1 MKIEVLYHQM
11 RATQAHINLDNLN
24 ENINTI
30 KQYVKPGTKLCCAV
44 KADGYGHGAVR
55 VSVAALKAGV
65 SFLAVASISE
75 GIELR
80 EAGIVAPI
88 LSLSLPLKD
97 EIPSLIV
104 HSITP
109 LVFDLEFIEQLNQV
123 AVSMHRKIPVHLKID
138 TGMGRV
144 GCLPEDAKTL
154 AKKIATSEG
163 LYLEGVC
170 THFACADS
178 LIEEDIEYTKNQI
191 KKFSFAV
198 EQIKEEGINPGILH
212 CASSGA
218 IFLHPEAHFDMVRPG
233 IAIYGYSSCTKEM
246 GINLKPVMEFSSQIV
261 AIKRFKKGESVSYD
275 RTWVA
280 NEDCDIGVIPAGYAD
295 GLLRRLSPGLEVCIN
310 NKMYPIVG
318 RICMD
323 QCMVLLGNNYDAKRW
338 DKVVFFGPENNC
350 NTAAD
355 LASQIGTIS
364 YEILCGVN
372 KRVPRI
378 YIDTGKNK

>member
-1 MKIEVLYHQM
+1 M
-11 RATQAHINLDNLN
+11 RATQAHINLDNLH

-30 KQYVKPGTKLCCAV
+30 KKYVKQGTKLCCAV

-55 VSVAALKAGV
+55 VSVAALKAGA

-109 LVFDLEFIEQLNQV
+109 LVFDTEFIDQLNDV
-123 AVSMHRKIPVHLKID
+123 AISMHRKIPVHLKID

-144 GCLPEDAKTL
+144 GCSKEEASTL
-154 AKKIATSEG
+154 AKKIAVSEG

-170 THFACADS
+170 THLACADS
-178 LIEEDIEYTKNQI
+178 LIEDDIAYTKKQINNFSYAVNQI
-191 KKFSFAV
+191 KK
-198 EQIKEEGINPGILH
+198 EGINPGILH
-212 CASSGA
+212 CSNSGA

-233 IAIYGYSSCTKEM
+233 IVIYGYSSCAKEL
-246 GINLKPVMEFSSQIV
+246 GIELKPVMEFSSQIV
-261 AIKRFKKGESVSYD
+261 AIKHFKKGDSVSYD
-275 RTWVA
+275 RTWIA

-295 GLLRRLSPGLEVCIN
+295 GLLRRLSPGLEVSIN
-310 NKMYPIVG
+310 GKMYPIVG

-323 QCMVLLGNNYDAKRW
+323 QCMVYLGKNYDVKRW
-338 DKVVFFGPENNC
+338 DKVIFFGPEKNC
-350 NTAAD
+350 NTAED
-355 LASQIGTIS
+355 LANSIETIS

-378 YIDTGKNK
+378 YIDTDKNK

>member
-1 MKIEVLYHQM
+1 M
-11 RATQAHINLDNLN
+11 RATQAHINLDNLH
-24 ENINTI
+24 ENINII
-30 KQYVKPGTKLCCAV
+30 KKYIKSGTKLCCAV

-55 VSVAALKAGV
+55 VSVAALKAGA

-109 LVFDLEFIEQLNQV
+109 LVFDTEFIDQLNEV
-123 AVSMHRKIPVHLKID
+123 AISMHRKIPVHLKID

-144 GCLPEDAKTL
+144 GCSKEEAATL
-154 AKKIATSEG
+154 AKKIAFTEG

-178 LIEEDIEYTKNQI
+178 LLEDDIAYTKKQI
-191 KKFSFAV
+191 SNFSYAV
-198 EQIKEEGINPGILH
+198 EQIKKEGINPGILH
-212 CASSGA
+212 CSNSGA

-233 IAIYGYSSCTKEM
+233 IVIYGYSSCAKEM
-246 GINLKPVMEFSSQIV
+246 GIELKPVMEFSSQIV
-261 AIKRFKKGESVSYD
+261 AIKHFKKGDSVSYD

-280 NEDCDIGVIPAGYAD
+280 KEDCDIGVIPAGYAD
-295 GLLRRLSPGLEVCIN
+295 GLLRRLSPVLEVSIN
-310 NKMYPIVG
+310 GRMYPIVG

-323 QCMVLLGNNYDAKRW
+323 QCMVYLGKDYDVKRW
-338 DKVVFFGPENNC
+338 DKVIFFGPEKNC
-350 NTAAD
+350 NTAED
-355 LASQIGTIS
+355 LANSIDTIS

-378 YIDTGKNK
+378 YVDTDKNK

>member
-1 MKIEVLYHQM
+1 M
-11 RATQAHINLDNLN
+11 RATQAHINLDNLRD
-24 ENINTI
+24 NINI
-30 KQYVKPGTKLCCAV
+30 VKQYVKSGTKLCCAV

-55 VSVAALKAGV
+55 ISVAALKAGV

-109 LVFDLEFIEQLNQV
+109 LVFDEEFINQLNEV
-123 AVSMHRKIPVHLKID
+123 AISMHRKIPVHLKID

-144 GCLPEDAKTL
+144 GCSPEDAKKL
-154 AKKIATSEG
+154 AKKITQTEG

-170 THFACADS
+170 THLACADS
-178 LIEEDIEYTKNQI
+178 LKDDDKNYTKNQI
-191 KKFSFAV
+191 KKFNFAV
-198 EQIKEEGINPGILH
+198 NEIKREGINPGILH
-212 CASSGA
+212 CSNSGA
-218 IFLHPEAHFDMVRPG
+218 IFLHPDAHFDMVRPG
-233 IAIYGYSSCTKEM
+233 IVIYGYSSCAKEL
-246 GINLKPVMEFSSQIV
+246 GIKLKPVMEFSSQIV
-261 AIKRFKKGESVSYD
+261 AIKHFNKGETVSYD
-275 RTWVA
+275 RTWTA
-280 NEDCDIGVIPAGYAD
+280 TEDCDIGVIPAGYAD
-295 GLLRRLSPGLEVCIN
+295 GLVRRLSPGLEVAIN
-310 NKMYPIVG
+310 GKMFPVVG

-323 QCMVLLGNNYDAKRW
+323 QCMVLLGKNHDVKRW
-338 DKVVFFGPENNC
+338 DKVVFFGPEENC
-350 NTAAD
+350 KTAED
-355 LASQIGTIS
+355 LANQINTIS

>member
-1 MKIEVLYHQM
+1 M
-11 RATQAHINLDNLN
+11 RATQAHINLDNLH
-24 ENINTI
+24 ENINII
-30 KQYVKPGTKLCCAV
+30 KKYIKSGTKLCCAV

-55 VSVAALKAGV
+55 VSVAALKAGA

-109 LVFDLEFIEQLNQV
+109 LVFDTEFIDQLNEV
-123 AVSMHRKIPVHLKID
+123 AISMHRKIPVHLKID

-144 GCLPEDAKTL
+144 GCSKEEAATL
-154 AKKIATSEG
+154 AKKIAFTEG

-170 THFACADS
+170 THLACADS
-178 LIEEDIEYTKNQI
+178 LLEDDIAYTKKQI
-191 KKFSFAV
+191 SNFSYAV
-198 EQIKEEGINPGILH
+198 EQIKKEGINPGILH
-212 CASSGA
+212 CSNSGA

-233 IAIYGYSSCTKEM
+233 IVIYGYSSCAKEM
-246 GINLKPVMEFSSQIV
+246 GIELKPVMEFSSQIV
-261 AIKRFKKGESVSYD
+261 AIKHFKKGDSVSYD

-280 NEDCDIGVIPAGYAD
+280 KEDCDIGVIPAGYAD
-295 GLLRRLSPGLEVCIN
+295 GLLRRLSPGLEVSIN
-310 NKMYPIVG
+310 GRMYPIVG

-323 QCMVLLGNNYDAKRW
+323 QCMVYLGKDYDVKRW
-338 DKVVFFGPENNC
+338 DKVIFFGPEKNC
-350 NTAAD
+350 NTAED
-355 LASQIGTIS
+355 LANSIETIS

-378 YIDTGKNK
+378 YVDTDKNK

>member
-1 MKIEVLYHQM
+1 M
-11 RATQAHINLDNLN
+11 RATQAHINLDNLH

-30 KQYVKPGTKLCCAV
+30 KKYVKQGTKLCCAV

-55 VSVAALKAGV
+55 VSVAALKAGA

-109 LVFDLEFIEQLNQV
+109 LVFDTEFIDQLNDV
-123 AVSMHRKIPVHLKID
+123 AISMHRKIPVHLKID

-144 GCLPEDAKTL
+144 GCSKEEASTL
-154 AKKIATSEG
+154 AKKIAVSEG

-170 THFACADS
+170 THLACADS
-178 LIEEDIEYTKNQI
+178 LIEDDIAYTKKQINNFSYAVNQI
-191 KKFSFAV
+191 KK
-198 EQIKEEGINPGILH
+198 EGINPGILH
-212 CASSGA
+212 CSNSGA

-233 IAIYGYSSCTKEM
+233 IVIYGYSSCAKEL
-246 GINLKPVMEFSSQIV
+246 GIDLKPVMEFSSQIV
-261 AIKRFKKGESVSYD
+261 AIKHFKKGDSVSYD

-280 NEDCDIGVIPAGYAD
+280 KEDCDIGVIPAGYAD
-295 GLLRRLSPGLEVCIN
+295 GLLRRLSPGLEVSIN
-310 NKMYPIVG
+310 GKMYPIVG

-323 QCMVLLGNNYDAKRW
+323 QCMVYLGKNYDVKRW
-338 DKVVFFGPENNC
+338 DKVIFFGPEKNC
-350 NTAAD
+350 NTAED
-355 LASQIGTIS
+355 LANSIETIS

-378 YIDTGKNK
+378 YIDTDKNK

>member
-1 MKIEVLYHQM
+1 M
-11 RATQAHINLDNLN
+11 RATQAHINLDNLH

-30 KQYVKPGTKLCCAV
+30 KKYIKQGTKLCCAV

-55 VSVAALKAGV
+55 VSVAALKAGA

-109 LVFDLEFIEQLNQV
+109 LVFDTEFIDQLNDV
-123 AVSMHRKIPVHLKID
+123 AISMHRKIPVHLKID

-144 GCLPEDAKTL
+144 GCSKEEASTL
-154 AKKIATSEG
+154 AKKIAVSEG

-170 THFACADS
+170 THLACADS
-178 LIEEDIEYTKNQI
+178 LIEDDIAYTKKQINNFSYAVDQI
-191 KKFSFAV
+191 KK
-198 EQIKEEGINPGILH
+198 EGINPGILH
-212 CASSGA
+212 CSNSGA

-233 IAIYGYSSCTKEM
+233 IVIYGYSSCAKEM
-246 GINLKPVMEFSSQIV
+246 GIELKPVMEFSSQIV
-261 AIKRFKKGESVSYD
+261 AIKHFKKGDSVSYD

-280 NEDCDIGVIPAGYAD
+280 KEDCDIGVIPAGYAD
-295 GLLRRLSPGLEVCIN
+295 GLLRRLSPGLEVSIN
-310 NKMYPIVG
+310 GKMYPIVG

-323 QCMVLLGNNYDAKRW
+323 QCMVYLGKNYDVKRW
-338 DKVVFFGPENNC
+338 DKVIFFGPEKNC
-350 NTAAD
+350 NTAED
-355 LASQIGTIS
+355 LANSIETIS

-378 YIDTGKNK
+378 YIDTDKNK

>member
-1 MKIEVLYHQM
+1 M
-11 RATQAHINLDNLN
+11 RATQAHINLDNLH
-24 ENINTI
+24 ENINII
-30 KQYVKPGTKLCCAV
+30 KQFVKPGTKLCCAV

-104 HSITP
+104 NSITP
-109 LVFDLEFIEQLNQV
+109 LVFDSEFIDQLNEV

-144 GCLPEDAKTL
+144 GCMPEEAKDL
-154 AKKIATSEG
+154 AKKIAFTEG
-163 LYLEGVC
+163 LYLEGLC
-170 THFACADS
+170 THLACADS
-178 LIEEDIEYTKNQI
+178 TNPDDVEYTKNQI

-198 EQIKEEGINPGILH
+198 EEIKKEGINPGILH
-212 CASSGA
+212 CSNSGA

-233 IAIYGYSSCTKEM
+233 IAIYGYSSCAKEK
-246 GINLKPVMEFSSQIV
+246 GVSLKPVMEFSSQIV
-261 AIKRFKKGESVSYD
+261 AIKHFSKGETVSYD

-280 NEDCDIGVIPAGYAD
+280 EDDCDIGVIPAGYAD
-295 GLLRRLSPGLEVCIN
+295 GLFRRFSPGLEVSIN
-310 NKMYPIVG
+310 GKMYPIVG

-323 QCMVLLGNNYDAKRW
+323 QCMVLLGKNHDVKRW
-338 DKVVFFGPENNC
+338 DKVIFFGADENC
-350 NTAAD
+350 NNAED
-355 LASQIGTIS
+355 LASKIGTIS
-364 YEILCGVN
+364 YEVLCGIN

-378 YIDTGKNK
+378 YIDNGRNK